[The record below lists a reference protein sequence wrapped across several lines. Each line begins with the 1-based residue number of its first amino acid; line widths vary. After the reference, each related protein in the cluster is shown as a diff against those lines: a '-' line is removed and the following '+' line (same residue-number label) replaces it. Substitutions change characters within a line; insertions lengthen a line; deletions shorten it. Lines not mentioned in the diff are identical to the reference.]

1 MSDITR
7 ALIVA
12 SPHIEKILAGEKT
25 WEMRTR
31 HVHSRGPI
39 ALIAKGTGAVV
50 GVAEITDSLGPLS
63 EADLF
68 ANASRHRI
76 DGDRLISQLSEG
88 PFPEVPKRWSHA
100 WVLEKVLKLI
110 KPVHYRHPNGAQQ
123 FVILDEPAI
132 EAIAKQVAAL
142 RKSAL

>member
-1 MSDITR
+1 MNIITK

-12 SPHIEKILAGEKT
+12 SPHIDKILAGEKT
-25 WEMRTR
+25 WEMRSC

-39 ALIAKGTGAVV
+39 GLIAKGTGTVV
-50 GVAEITDSLGPLS
+50 GVAEIADSLGPLS

-100 WVLEKVLKLI
+100 WVLEKALKLI

-132 EAIAKQVAAL
+132 DAIAKQVAAI